1 MKKVNLNE
9 SSIPA
14 TTSQTLRG
22 YQCALDPIHIPKVYN
37 VIGLAMAEMLKLKKT
52 KEHKTAV
59 AIYDLKTNKLIIAA
73 IANYNKSED
82 ENDDEIIPSN
92 WSLTFTFDE
101 EDLKDANVFKS
112 TDPDF
117 DRILEYISVKSYGFK
132 FTTDLARGVTV
143 EELSK
148 AIKGWLDVN
157 ASLEEEVE
165 LVLEG
170 IFTASV
176 KVVNDTK
183 LFRIDM
189 AEELKAKIKGETDQD
204 QQA

>member
-1 MKKVNLNE
+1 MKITQK
-9 SSIPA
+9 
-14 TTSQTLRG
+14 
-22 YQCALDPIHIPKVYN
+22 
-37 VIGLAMAEMLKLKKT
+37 
-52 KEHKTAV
+52 
-59 AIYDLKTNKLIIAA
+59 
-73 IANYNKSED
+73 
-82 ENDDEIIPSN
+82 
-92 WSLTFTFDE
+92 
-101 EDLKDANVFKS
+101 
-112 TDPDF
+112 

-176 KVVNDTK
+176 KVENDTK